1 VDELRVFFKQSFE
14 TESRVIEQ
22 ARRARVEH
30 EVRPPDQLTEL
41 LATRFGVEVEL
52 NGPFIPVIRCKAET
66 AVSPVGSLFTAIS
79 VEEGSYAPG
88 VAVPNWFDA
97 DHVSTEIPEHH
108 PGQLTANVGEVE
120 HSIGG
125 K

>member
-1 VDELRVFFKQSFE
+1 M
-14 TESRVIEQ
+14 IEQ

-30 EVRPPDQLTEL
+30 EVRASDQLTEL

-52 NGPFIPVIRCKAET
+52 NGPFIPVIRREAET
-66 AVSPVGSLFTAIS
+66 AVGPVGSLFTAIS
-79 VEEGSYAPG
+79 VEEGAYAPG
-88 VAVPNWFDA
+88 VATPNGFDA
-97 DHVSTEIPEHH
+97 DHVSPEIPEHH
-108 PGQLTANVGEVE
+108 PGQLTANVSEVE